1 MLDDEKI
8 SKLAPSESER
18 EIEKHDEELMQ
29 ILGKWFDKPLSEL
42 PKKQREMAE
51 IYIPR
56 WLELSSAE
64 RRACAVEASR
74 KVQETVALRFQQ
86 ARREQDALPSGLAAQ
101 DAMRRG
107 FNKVVRERAG
117 ERDFESKIGEVN
129 LLDDRCIE
137 LAQMPELEIAEWIEL
152 TGVYLG
158 EIGPYLVTPDS
169 IGFVRWEPEEIRTYP
184 KEFQVDML
192 RRNKH
197 EPLKFPCTPARLL
210 DFIDSK
216 LSEIYGHFEVPNA
229 FRQAVNDSAQKIDN
243 GLQTSNVA
251 PETEGAAALRASDE
265 ASPIATVADEIL
277 PADTQEVALA
287 KKTQADLN
295 LASLFDPVKVTQL
308 EKMFPTNGKW
318 KGYAA
323 HAKANGL
330 RDAAKDGYALFNPY
344 LAAKWWIAKG
354 QNGWD
359 WARCLRTLANNLPA
373 RSIDDSPLLTGNL

>member
-18 EIEKHDEELMQ
+18 EIEKHDGELMQ

-74 KVQETVALRFQQ
+74 KVQETIALRFQQ

-117 ERDFESKIGEVN
+117 ERDFESKIWELN

-169 IGFVRWEPEEIRTYP
+169 VGFVRWEPEEIRTYP

-210 DFIDSK
+210 DFIDSE
-216 LSEIYGHFEVPNA
+216 LSTIYGCFEVPDA
-229 FRQAVNDSAQKIDN
+229 FRQAVTVTEGVQTTDTTPQVPGSVPEATTADDAEHAAAATPAATQEPPKTGAKVEILRKRAAFINDFQGMWPTMNGDLSDAARN
-243 GLQTSNVA
+243 GLSL
-251 PETEGAAALRASDE
+251 AANARHGFWRVGPALNW
-265 ASPIATVADEIL
+265 ADERGRIKREKAEQFVHTHGDSELSIL
-277 PADTQEVALA
+277 I
-287 KKTQADLN
+287 QAMLDR
-295 LASLFDPVKVTQL
+295 K
-308 EKMFPTNGKW
+308 
-318 KGYAA
+318 
-323 HAKANGL
+323 
-330 RDAAKDGYALFNPY
+330 
-344 LAAKWWIAKG
+344 
-354 QNGWD
+354 
-359 WARCLRTLANNLPA
+359 
-373 RSIDDSPLLTGNL
+373 